1 MEIAER
7 LFSTMKQ
14 KKITQEQLAKALNTN
29 QPTIAHWKAGT
40 TKIPIEYIGKIC
52 KLLNI
57 STEYLITGKEEEN
70 HLTPDEK
77 YLVEQYRK
85 VKPEGQKNILKYVE
99 FELFKQ

>member
-1 MEIAER
+1 MEIADR

-40 TKIPIEYIGKIC
+40 TKIPIEYLKQIC
-52 KLLNI
+52 DLLDI
-57 STEYLITGKEEEN
+57 STDFLISGEEKGD
-70 HLTPDEK
+70 HYTKDEI

-85 VKPEGQKNILKYVE
+85 VNPEGQKNILKYIE